1 MIIMRNGH
9 GTAGDD
15 SEFLTNILYN
25 LSQNELSSFYGTVA
39 AANICYSMGLKG
51 KNTPEQQAKAIFKRE
66 KEKSRGKL
74 KKLYAA
80 MQKAQNLKAALDIHY
95 FNCK

>member
-1 MIIMRNGH
+1 MRNGH

-15 SEFLTNILYN
+15 SEFLNNILYN

-66 KEKSRGKL
+66 KMKSKGKL
-74 KKLYAA
+74 RKIYAA
-80 MQKAQNLKAALDIHY
+80 MQKARDLKSALEIHY
-95 FNCK
+95 LN